1 MIKPLNIL
9 TDLTRLRDLHL
20 QSIAQI
26 WTDSDGIEQF
36 ISQCNKENLDF
47 RTVDPSSFNG
57 ESFKDKYWVK
67 MLLQLGPKNPEQTVE
82 IKKID
87 DEGDYNTYLFWYE
100 EIAPYYNELSG
111 QYMLQP
117 YLNNRITLKLPKKPV
132 VPAGENESHFLTR
145 AIASFIHESPWM
157 FNEKLESQ
165 QSLTYKD
172 SKASSLGDLSLV
184 EDFFG
189 YECALFIK
197 AYGRYCVYFSAAYQE
212 FYQQKYN
219 KPLDCRSPVE
229 LIPTIL
235 DPKVPRPSYDLSDDA
250 SLYISFGAVMANL
263 VSLLWTNEDMQKL
276 FITKDLDSHKP
287 GQTIKLLK
295 DILEYDYPFHLDL
308 LLFEDEDAIYSE
320 DESGRGNWSW
330 QYDEQTCNAF
340 EEGLLNPDTRY
351 DNPQL
356 PLQGM
361 ELVVPVPPKV
371 EAMEP
376 VALNRYNIDDSAF
389 PFTC

>member
-1 MIKPLNIL
+1 
-9 TDLTRLRDLHL
+9 
-20 QSIAQI
+20 
-26 WTDSDGIEQF
+26 
-36 ISQCNKENLDF
+36 
-47 RTVDPSSFNG
+47 
-57 ESFKDKYWVK
+57 
-67 MLLQLGPKNPEQTVE
+67 
-82 IKKID
+82 
-87 DEGDYNTYLFWYE
+87 
-100 EIAPYYNELSG
+100 
-111 QYMLQP
+111 
-117 YLNNRITLKLPKKPV
+117 
-132 VPAGENESHFLTR
+132 
-145 AIASFIHESPWM
+145 
-157 FNEKLESQ
+157 
-165 QSLTYKD
+165 
-172 SKASSLGDLSLV
+172 
-184 EDFFG
+184 
-189 YECALFIK
+189 
-197 AYGRYCVYFSAAYQE
+197 
-212 FYQQKYN
+212 
-219 KPLDCRSPVE
+219 VE